1 MIQERTGWLW
11 VGTEGYCPK
20 CVPYDVG
27 EECGDVSIRT
37 YLESGLA
44 VDYCC
49 NCTRKN
55 NPEDP
60 DYTPDV
66 QPLCA
71 KNIPCLRPTV
81 DGTAYCAK
89 HTKE

>member
-1 MIQERTGWLW
+1 MKQAREGWLW
-11 VGTEGYCPK
+11 VGTEGFCPA
-20 CVPYDVG
+20 CSPWTGG
-27 EECGDVSIRT
+27 EDIRT

-81 DGTAYCAK
+81 DGAAYCAK